1 MKKVFILK
9 DKFILP
15 RGVLL
20 LMPEQTAIHRFM
32 VGSLSQISLSE
43 ITFVP
48 ISFHKI
54 KVELKLP
61 FALVLWHDS
70 GKILGEKIYLPI
82 LELKPVIL
90 IF

>member
-1 MKKVFILK
+1 
-9 DKFILP
+9 
-15 RGVLL
+15 
-20 LMPEQTAIHRFM
+20 M

-48 ISFHKI
+48 IPFYEI

-70 GKILGEKIYLPI
+70 GKILGEKIYSRIEASNTHLLD
-82 LELKPVIL
+82 LEVDTQSTRWTITLNTML
-90 IF
+90 ISAISHLMAT